1 MAGQWAE
8 MLGSMVDVLWSNGQ
22 IYFVLT
28 TVSCVLLGLLIFAIY
43 KSQCKRSALQGIPKP
58 PGHWLYGN
66 LHQLP
71 LGGGFNEVNK
81 WTEEYGGTFILRIG
95 PFVDQVIFNDP
106 QEAKILLATT
116 EPKGHS
122 MYRMLT
128 PWIGDGLLMSKG
140 QKWARNR
147 RLLTPAFHF
156 DILKPYQKLFSK
168 SAMTMVHKW
177 QAMLREDPD
186 KSVEM
191 FEHVSLMTLDGLMKC
206 IFGLEGGSQNGTV
219 ANHPYVK
226 AVYDLTHMLLQRFY
240 FLPYHIDL
248 VYYMSYSGY
257 KFRKTC
263 AVAHQFTQSVI
274 KRKKE
279 EKTRTRNHSC
289 PEKKYVDFI
298 DMLLDCRDD
307 DGKGLDDKE
316 IQDEVD
322 TFMFEGHDTTA
333 SAISWCLY
341 NLAAN
346 TDCQEKCRQEVLTVV
361 GDHDEVTWDDL
372 SRLTYLTMCIKES
385 LRTHPPVP
393 VIGRV
398 LTKPLTLPSGII
410 LPTGTW
416 CVCTIHGL
424 NSNPNVWNDSK
435 KYLPER
441 FSRENLSGRHSHASI
456 PFSAGP
462 RNCIGQHFAMNEMKT
477 AIALVLRYFKLTVD
491 PEKPADKMM
500 KIVLRSTNG
509 LWLYLQSL

>member
-1 MAGQWAE
+1 
-8 MLGSMVDVLWSNGQ
+8 MLDSMVDALWSIAG
-22 IYFVLT
+22 IYPVLVT
-28 TVSCVLLGLLIFAIY
+28 LSCVLLGLLISAIY
-43 KSQCKRSALQGIPKP
+43 KSRCERAALQGIPKP

-66 LHQLP
+66 LHQIP
-71 LGGGFNEVNK
+71 FGRGFDEINK
-81 WTEEYGGTFILRIG
+81 WTEEYGGTFIIGIG
-95 PFVDQVIFNDP
+95 PFIHEVMLNGPD
-106 QEAKILLATT
+106 EAKILLGTT
-116 EPKGHS
+116 EPKDNFL
-122 MYRMLT
+122 YRMLT
-128 PWIGDGLLMSKG
+128 PWIGDGLLVSKG
-140 QKWARNR
+140 KKWARNR

-156 DILKPYQKLFSK
+156 DILRPYQKLFSE

-206 IFGLEGGSQNGTV
+206 IFGLDGGSQKGTV
-219 ANHPYVK
+219 ADNPYVK
-226 AVYDLTHMLLQRFY
+226 AVHDLTHMLLARVRF
-240 FLPYHIDL
+240 PPHHSDL
-248 VYYMSYSGY
+248 LYYLSYSGY

-263 AVAHQFTQSVI
+263 AVAHQFTRSVI
-274 KRKKE
+274 QRKKE
-279 EKTRTRNHSC
+279 EKKRTRNQSLR
-289 PEKKYVDFI
+289 EKKYVDFI

-346 TDCQEKCRQEVLTVV
+346 TDCQEKCHQEVLTVV

-372 SRLTYLTMCIKES
+372 SRLTYLTMSIKES

-393 VIGRV
+393 IIGRV
-398 LTKPLTLPSGII
+398 LTKPLNLPSGII
-410 LPTGTW
+410 LPAGTW
-416 CVCTIHGL
+416 SVCGIHAL
-424 NSNPNVWNDSK
+424 NLNPRLWPDPE
-435 KYLPER
+435 KYMPER
-441 FSRENLSGRHSHASI
+441 FSQENLSGRHSHASI

-462 RNCIGQHFAMNEMKT
+462 RNCIGQHFAMNEVKT
-477 AIALVLRYFKLTVD
+477 AIALVLKYFKLTVD
-491 PEKPADKMM
+491 PEKPAEKVM